1 MAISDFNIEDI
12 LFLMILGFSLAAPL
26 GPVNMEMIKQVLR
39 SKFGYILGIFTGFGA
54 LTGDFLVAS
63 FVLFLSIEFLKDF
76 VENFYVFIILS
87 CINIG
92 ILLFIGINA
101 IKNNEIE
108 NLDSTENNLELD
120 NRLFGILKQY
130 IIGLIIVI
138 TSPWSY
144 FWWASFGGILINS
157 GLPLFDIGD
166 RLIAIF
172 FFLTGILVWI
182 LLLTYSLRLS
192 RKFASD
198 KILKFII
205 KGSAYLIIAFAILI
219 TYETIAFIFNF
230 PSLR

>member
-1 MAISDFNIEDI
+1 MS
-12 LFLMILGFSLAAPL
+12 
-26 GPVNMEMIKQVLR
+26 Q
-39 SKFGYILGIFTGFGA
+39 
-54 LTGDFLVAS
+54 
-63 FVLFLSIEFLKDF
+63 
-76 VENFYVFIILS
+76 NFYNCLLILDQRQNHS
-87 CINIG
+87 QIHNHCYHFPNWYWSNCCWKSDKPS
-92 ILLFIGINA
+92 FR
-101 IKNNEIE
+101 
-108 NLDSTENNLELD
+108 S
-120 NRLFGILKQY
+120 
-130 IIGLIIVI
+130 
-138 TSPWSY
+138 SPV
-144 FWWASFGGILINS
+144 
-157 GLPLFDIGD
+157 PLFDIGD